1 MTHTTTVI
9 DRLSTGDSVTVVA
22 DIDITSLDNAAS
34 EDFDPVSEFA
44 LQGVLNLEVGQLEN
58 PNTYVVQAAAD
69 NDLAVEQYGGTDPT
83 AGTDVGTVRVS
94 VRANAGP

>member
-1 MTHTTTVI
+1 MTHTITTEE
-9 DRLSTGDSVTVVA
+9 RESGGSYASVFATV
-22 DIDITSLDNAAS
+22 DITSLDNAAS